1 MNQILSE
8 DEAYSLAM
16 STGAQPIG
24 SEFVRQVE
32 QAILAKMNSAEP
44 VAYGWFEDG
53 DMKAMSFCDIPY
65 TPQFSPNA
73 IKTPLFTHPAPS
85 AVEEQPQFVVELP
98 DGDDREAKV
107 WWSEKRADGK
117 WRISVT
123 VAAAR
128 SE

>member
-1 MNQILSE
+1 MILTDTEIKAIGEGNQGTWQDDLQFARAVIA
-8 DEAYSLAM
+8 AY
-16 STGAQPIG
+16 
-24 SEFVRQVE
+24 E
-32 QAILAKMNSAEP
+32 AKMNSAEP

-85 AVEEQPQFVVELP
+85 ADDLEAAYKRGRHDAVVDLIGNEP
-98 DGDDREAKV
+98 MA
-107 WWSEKRADGK
+107 
-117 WRISVT
+117 
-123 VAAAR
+123 AAAR